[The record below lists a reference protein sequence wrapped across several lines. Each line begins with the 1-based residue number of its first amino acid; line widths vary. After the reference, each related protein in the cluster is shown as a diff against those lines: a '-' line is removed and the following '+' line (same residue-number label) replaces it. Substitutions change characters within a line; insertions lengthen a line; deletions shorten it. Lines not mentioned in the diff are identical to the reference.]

1 MYKFYTHT
9 HTSYFCFPGE
19 LKLIQCALGM
29 RIGTETEKI
38 RAKFSTPGNQGKV
51 LETNLRL
58 DQWARSQ
65 HQKSRRPQRQGR
77 DRVDS
82 PYLWVLPVRLPLLF
96 TAIPAPQFYSEHQ
109 PSLTLRSCGL
119 SDSMFSL
126 GMDTV
131 KGSLGIVSGTTMK
144 M

>member
-1 MYKFYTHT
+1 MSKFFLINLFVYYMHVVCINFIHT

-58 DQWARSQ
+58 DQ
-65 HQKSRRPQRQGR
+65 
-77 DRVDS
+77 
-82 PYLWVLPVRLPLLF
+82 
-96 TAIPAPQFYSEHQ
+96 
-109 PSLTLRSCGL
+109 
-119 SDSMFSL
+119 
-126 GMDTV
+126 
-131 KGSLGIVSGTTMK
+131 
-144 M
+144 

>member
-82 PYLWVLPVRLPLLF
+82 PASIALYCDSSTPILFWAPALSHSQVMWFEWLNVQLGHGYSKRQSWDSFWNYHENVKVL
-96 TAIPAPQFYSEHQ
+96 A
-109 PSLTLRSCGL
+109 
-119 SDSMFSL
+119 L
-126 GMDTV
+126 GC
-131 KGSLGIVSGTTMK
+131 
-144 M
+144 